1 MIPLSTLALGLIDK
15 HAVQLQDILCSTLL
29 YTVTL
34 WRYKS
39 VPFGWVLWKLLIEGK
54 RTHQKSHETAKP
66 PTLVYPVFTLL
77 CSMLHCSSPLP
88 ITLPPIPE
96 ILHLYSAAVWLTQP
110 ILLHR
115 NLEEETPSL
124 LLLCS
129 LPSLEDYQDSFTML
143 LELAR
148 SSHSHCVPEF
158 TQPVE
163 KREERKRKGGREK
176 PAEYQ

>member
-88 ITLPPIPE
+88 ITLPPFLKFCI
-96 ILHLYSAAVWLTQP
+96 Y
-110 ILLHR
+110 ILLR
-115 NLEEETPSL
+115 CGSPSQSCYTATL
-124 LLLCS
+124 RRRL
-129 LPSLEDYQDSFTML
+129 LPSCSFALSPVWRIIKTHL
-143 LELAR
+143 QCCWSWPDLRTHTVFL
-148 SSHSHCVPEF
+148 SLHSL
-158 TQPVE
+158 
-163 KREERKRKGGREK
+163 
-176 PAEYQ
+176 